1 MAHPVCYIPIAMV
14 LQYGCLLQKHK
25 FQTVS
30 TTKNVLFTVAAK
42 PIDIWNSFQ
51 LDVLKVMDATDY
63 NGLERGPVLKKLLTQ
78 LH

>member
-1 MAHPVCYIPIAMV
+1 MYAISPLV

-51 LDVLKVMDATDY
+51 LDVLKVMDATDC

>member
-1 MAHPVCYIPIAMV
+1 MYAISPLV
-14 LQYGCLLQKHK
+14 LQYSSGCLLQKNK
-25 FQTVS
+25 FLTVS

-63 NGLERGPVLKKLLTQ
+63 NGLERGPVLKRLLTQ